1 MVDEGN
7 SGDEEP
13 GQVLRQVADC
23 EESSCCIFSVGQG
36 GRSREHQFCACQG
49 TQETLVRIKQVQDV
63 NKCRNTD
70 HHTTGLPKALIPSL
84 TASVRYPE

>member
-1 MVDEGN
+1 MLLPLHQAVHDHQHYKRNTGEIVVDEGN

-36 GRSREHQFCACQG
+36 GRSICGALCLCVSCQR
-49 TQETLVRIKQVQDV
+49 TEKRIVA
-63 NKCRNTD
+63 N
-70 HHTTGLPKALIPSL
+70 
-84 TASVRYPE
+84 